1 MAVTHCKRRNVAVDV
16 VKTPVTT
23 AGIAIEAQDHGDRM
37 VLLLV
42 ASAACTATIA
52 AGDGEVFGGLEDL
65 TITFAAAGEK
75 AVCLD
80 TARFK
85 FVSGNNK
92 GKILVKASVA
102 DKLQA
107 TMIVAC

>member
-1 MAVTHCKRRNVAVDV
+1 MAVTHCKRRNVVVDV
-16 VKTPVTT
+16 EKTDVTT
-23 AGIAIEAQDHGDRM
+23 AGIAIEAQEHGDRM

-42 ASAACTATIA
+42 ASAACTATVV

-65 TITFAAAGEK
+65 TISFTAAGEK

-85 FVSGNNK
+85 FVSGPNK
-92 GKILVKASVA
+92 GCILVKADAAS
-102 DKLQA
+102 KLKA